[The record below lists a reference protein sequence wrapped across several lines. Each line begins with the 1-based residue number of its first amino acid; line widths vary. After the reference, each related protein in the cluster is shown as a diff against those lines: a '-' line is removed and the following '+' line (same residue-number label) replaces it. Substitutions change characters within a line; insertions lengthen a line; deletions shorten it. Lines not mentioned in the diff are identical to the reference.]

1 MSRRPE
7 DPSLVLRRAH
17 HRTSAILV
25 LIGLGYVLLALR
37 AVPLMLMPDDR
48 LAAQA
53 ALQFQASVSV
63 EAPRGEILARDGT
76 LLATTVQMPSVHADP
91 SVITPDEAG
100 RIAEE
105 LAPILEVDADK
116 LYDRL
121 TRTGRRDVVLA
132 ADLDPD
138 LEPQVLAVAP
148 RHMVWTRNESARYYP
163 GRELA
168 AQVLGVVGRNG
179 RGLEG
184 LERELDRDL
193 RGGTFRYVQQRDRR
207 GRALTS
213 DVRTRG
219 QALSGDTVT
228 LTLDPVIQRAA
239 EDALD
244 DIVERSDPLSAM
256 AVVMDVKTG
265 EVLALANR
273 PTTNP
278 NDRYRRDTSALRNHA
293 VADAHEPG
301 SVLKPFV
308 VALAMEEGLVQPDT
322 LIDCEGGAYRIGRN
336 TISDDHPHDVIT
348 LSEVVKYSSNIGTA
362 KLAFDLGADKV
373 MAGLKDFGF
382 TRSTGAGF
390 PSEVSGF
397 LRNPA
402 KVRRIELATTA
413 FGQGMTS
420 TAIQLASAM
429 QALANGGERMQPYVV
444 SEVVDR
450 FGQISLKNSP
460 HAIGDTVSPEVA
472 DATIEMMTTVMEE
485 GGTGTRAVIPGY
497 TSAGKTG
504 TAQKVVDGR
513 YSPTARVASFMGV
526 APAND
531 PRIVIVVMT
540 DTPREGSRY
549 GGTVSGPAFSDIGR
563 RSLRHLGV
571 PEDRPDEED
580 PDDVVEEEPERI
592 VDVEPPGLTWAEDGG
607 VSIPDLTGLGMR
619 DVLVTVEGSGLQ
631 LALLGSGRV
640 VDQSPA
646 PGESIPVGET
656 LSVTFG
662 PL

>member
-7 DPSLVLRRAH
+7 DGSLVLRRAH
-17 HRTSAILV
+17 HRASIVMVLV
-25 LIGLGYVLLALR
+25 GVGYVVLGLR
-37 AVPLMLMPDDR
+37 AIPLMLMPDDR

-53 ALQFQASVSV
+53 ALQFQASISV

-91 SVITPDEAG
+91 SVIPAEDAR
-100 RIAEE
+100 RIAAD
-105 LAPILEVDADK
+105 LAPILETDADS
-116 LYDRL
+116 LYGRL
-121 TRTGRRDVVLA
+121 TREGRRDVVLA
-132 ADLDPD
+132 TDLDPD
-138 LEPQVLAVAP
+138 LEARVLEVAP
-148 RHMVWTRNESARYYP
+148 RHMVWTRDESARYYP
-163 GRELA
+163 GRELG

-184 LERELDRDL
+184 LERHLDRDL

-207 GRALTS
+207 GRPLTS
-213 DVRTRG
+213 DVRMRG

-244 DIVERSDPLSAM
+244 DIVERSDPLSTM
-256 AVVMDVKTG
+256 AVVMDVQTG
-265 EVLALANR
+265 EILALANR

-278 NDRYRRDTSALRNHA
+278 NDRYRRDTAHLRNHV

-308 VALAMEEGLVQPDT
+308 IALAMEEGIVEPESLV
-322 LIDCEGGAYRIGRN
+322 DCEGGAWRVGRN

-348 LSEVVKYSSNIGTA
+348 VSEVVKFSSNIGTA
-362 KLAFDLGADKV
+362 KLAFDLGPEEV
-373 MAGLKDFGF
+373 MRGLKDFGF
-382 TRSTGAGF
+382 TRPTGAGF
-390 PSEVSGF
+390 PAEVNGF

-413 FGQGMTS
+413 FGQGMTA
-420 TAIQLASAM
+420 TALQLASAM
-429 QALANGGERMQPYVV
+429 QALANGGKRMQPYVV
-444 SEVVDR
+444 SEITDR
-450 FGQISLKNSP
+450 FGQTSLKNRP
-460 HAIGDTVSPEVA
+460 EGIGQVVSEEVA
-472 DATIEMMTTVMEE
+472 NATIAMMATVMEE

-497 TSAGKTG
+497 TAAGKTG

-549 GGTVSGPAFSDIGR
+549 GGTVSGPAFKEIGR

-571 PEDRPDEED
+571 PEDRPDEPEEL
-580 PDDVVEEEPERI
+580 VEKAVEAPVLVAAPE
-592 VDVEPPGLTWAEDGG
+592 LTWTAEGAIA
-607 VSIPDLTGLGMR
+607 VPDLGGMAMR
-619 DVLVTVEGSGLQ
+619 DVLVTVEGSGLE
-631 LALLGSGRV
+631 LALLGTGRV
-640 VDQSPA
+640 VGQAPA
-646 PGESIPVGET
+646 PGAALRPGET
-656 LSVTFG
+656 LQVTFG
-662 PL
+662 TL